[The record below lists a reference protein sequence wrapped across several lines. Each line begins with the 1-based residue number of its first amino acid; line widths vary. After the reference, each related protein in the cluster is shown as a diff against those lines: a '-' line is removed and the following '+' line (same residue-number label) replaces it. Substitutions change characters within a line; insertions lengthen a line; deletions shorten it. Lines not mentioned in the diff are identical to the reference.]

1 VCGAAQVSRAR
12 SSCWEAGRCI
22 RALLRSWSLWLT
34 GQRLAEA
41 ASGREKA
48 PKGSD
53 PRGVS
58 SASSGQDAR
67 VDDPGGYSKE
77 EPTDGE
83 EPEGIPR

>member
-12 SSCWEAGRCI
+12 SSCWAAGRCI
-22 RALLRSWSLWLT
+22 RALLRPWWVWLT

-41 ASGREKA
+41 ASGSQEA
-48 PKGSD
+48 PKASD

-58 SASSGQDAR
+58 SGSSGQDAR
-67 VDDPGGYSKE
+67 ANDPGGYSKE

-83 EPEGIPR
+83 EPEGVPR